1 MSGCFS
7 LILDE
12 YLVLILVSIRNISLV
27 LLYPSH
33 CILSTHPSIHP
44 SIHSPT
50 HPFIHPP
57 IHPPTH
63 FSSTHPSTLS
73 THPFFIHPFHP
84 PIFHPPI
91 FHSTNTLH
99 TNKRTTHSPSIPPTA
114 TCAFDS
120 YSYTGAESTHS
131 PPPPDPPSPTE
142 SDTDVARTADPPRS
156 KRPSY
161 GPPSDTCDAGRK

>member
-1 MSGCFS
+1 MFGERVLFIDPRRVSGIYPCINS
-7 LILDE
+7 Q
-12 YLVLILVSIRNISLV
+12 YLPCSSVSIALHSIH
-27 LLYPSH
+27 PP
-33 CILSTHPSIHP
+33 IHPSIHSFTHP

-50 HPFIHPP
+50 H
-57 IHPPTH
+57 
-63 FSSTHPSTLS
+63 SSI
-73 THPFFIHPFHP
+73 HPFFIHPSIHP
-84 PIFHPPI
+84 FHPPI